1 MGTAHPH
8 IPDKMK
14 GHAIVG
20 MDRSSSAGIARTGSQ
35 AVELL
40 TRGRLLVWFL
50 SGVVSLCTA
59 HSILSPMNF

>member
-1 MGTAHPH
+1 
-8 IPDKMK
+8 MK

-20 MDRSSSAGIARTGSQ
+20 MDRSSFAGIARTGSQ

-40 TRGRLLVWFL
+40 TRGRLLLVWFL